1 FFFFFFSASIPFII
15 RFLSHPHVVI
25 GLLGMDGLTWLL
37 LSWAFVG
44 GLCYLALTRLGNPS
58 GGGQGEQRS
67 TTSPLSTAPTK
78 SDEWTNEVIQWLF
91 NNLHKIPDPLEAW
104 VKSLNEAA
112 KKVTSPTKC
121 EILFE
126 GFGDHS
132 NVSQPPRLSNIR
144 VEHGPRDHMTVRS
157 HIHLPHTKLKLV
169 SSQRTPERMIVSNFD
184 ASIVDLR
191 GEVEARLACIANQL
205 YVMGCF
211 NGRPEMEIEL
221 TNTDPNYSS
230 EVSRSLV
237 DDAVRRCLLSA
248 VTNVNLSE
256 TSLPFANKSSMPRM
270 SPGFGNTFTPS
281 SSYDRDYTKDHFT
294 PNQTS
299 NGTINHNEPI
309 ADIFK
314 KMSEPASKLMA
325 SHNASVVP
333 NKLRVCVT
341 KAQRLGGGR
350 VDVVE
355 PYVIIEMDEPAQKHQ
370 TTRSLKM
377 NPFWEETFDF
387 DLTPASEEILFEVY
401 DAKGKDG
408 DKTFLGLAIVNFEEI
423 RRSGEAV
430 HMFQLQG
437 RPYKSD
443 AVDGM
448 LTCKFDFYYDP
459 NLVSAGKKVD
469 QVTIKRNDGSEFRET
484 VSTQRRQIYDPMDNF
499 DEPIIPTKTTV
510 ISVKAVERQPPPPKD
525 ASKGLMSA
533 MRTSTEKVV
542 PESPRHKESPYIFDQ
557 QASLDVKRTVP
568 VQEIVNNRMSA
579 ASEPESSHLKPGET
593 SEERGRGRE
602 KANGTAKRDH
612 SFFSDLRERLSGRGK
627 KADRARSVDVAGDD
641 LEEAVSLPPSR
652 DHSQTRWA
660 GVDGK
665 NRRYFETTSVGGRSG
680 ESTKSLYQHSTLL
693 LEIVEGSEKKYF
705 LIPPNILN
713 EPEAVRLLKKGKKL
727 HIYNEHTFVAVKIK
741 GGAICNVCQGRIG
754 RSFSKQAYQCRDCKM
769 VCHKSCHYKTDTFCT
784 ESTVSRLHMPS
795 TLKRSISPDG
805 EEKKK
810 EEGVR
815 PPRRFPSSLSLLSSC
830 LHRED

>member
-1 FFFFFFSASIPFII
+1 
-15 RFLSHPHVVI
+15 
-25 GLLGMDGLTWLL
+25 MDGLTWLL

-44 GLCYLALTRLGNPS
+44 GLCYLALTRLGNPGR
-58 GGGQGEQRS
+58 GGERS
-67 TTSPLSTAPTK
+67 STNSPTSTAPTK

-132 NVSQPPRLSNIR
+132 NVSQPPKLSNIR
-144 VEHGPRDHMTVRS
+144 VEHGPRDHLTVRS

-169 SSQRTPERMIVSNFD
+169 SSQRTNERMIVSNFD

-191 GEVEARLACIANQL
+191 GEIAKHLRAVTVSFSFARQSSTMSSPLISLEVEARLACIANQL

-221 TNTDPNYSS
+221 TNTDPNYNS
-230 EVSRSLV
+230 EVNRSLV
-237 DDAVRRCLLSA
+237 EDAVRRCLLSA

-270 SPGFGNTFTPS
+270 SPSFGNNFTPS
-281 SSYDRDYTKDHFT
+281 TTSYDRDLTKDHFT
-294 PNQTS
+294 PTQAS
-299 NGTINHNEPI
+299 NGHVNHNEPVSE
-309 ADIFK
+309 IFK
-314 KMSEPASKLMA
+314 KMSEPTSKLMA

-401 DAKGKDG
+401 DAKGKEG
-408 DKTFLGLAIVNFEEI
+408 DKTFLGLTIVNFEEI
-423 RRSGEAV
+423 RRSGEAM

-484 VSTQRRQIYDPMDNF
+484 VSTQRRQIYDPLDNF
-499 DEPIIPTKTTV
+499 DEPIIPTKTTT
-510 ISVKAVERQPPPPKD
+510 ISVKAVERQSVPKD
-525 ASKGLMSA
+525 NNKGPM
-533 MRTSTEKVV
+533 TSVQNTTGRV
-542 PESPRHKESPYIFDQ
+542 PESPRHKENPYPFEK
-557 QASLDVKRTVP
+557 QASLEVKRTVP
-568 VQEIVNNRMSA
+568 VQEIVINRMSA
-579 ASEPESSHLKPGET
+579 ASEPEPSHLRVGET
-593 SEERGRGRE
+593 SDDRGRGRE
-602 KANGTAKRDH
+602 KANGSTRRDR

-660 GVDGK
+660 GADGK
-665 NRRYFETTSVGGRSG
+665 NRRYFETQSVGGKSG

-693 LEIVEGSEKKYF
+693 LEIVDGQEKKYF

-713 EPEAVRLLKKGKKL
+713 EPEAIRLLKKGKKL

-741 GGAICNVCQGRIG
+741 GGALCNVCQGRIG

-784 ESTVSRLHMPS
+784 ESTVSRLHMSVPS
-795 TLKRSISPDG
+795 FDLFARGTLGHHPAQI
-805 EEKKK
+805 E
-810 EEGVR
+810 
-815 PPRRFPSSLSLLSSC
+815 
-830 LHRED
+830 